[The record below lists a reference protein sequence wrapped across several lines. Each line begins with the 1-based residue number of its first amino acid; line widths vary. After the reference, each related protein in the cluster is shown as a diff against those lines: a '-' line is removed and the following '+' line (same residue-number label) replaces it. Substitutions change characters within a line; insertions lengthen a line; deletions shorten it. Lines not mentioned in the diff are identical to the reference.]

1 MSIDIISLGLTVLVS
16 LFTRNRLYAYIG
28 IILTSALALFEND
41 IAAQGFINLAS
52 LAVMSFLYFNWG
64 EIHTKLKFVFFVLL
78 SVLVAQ
84 FVLHN
89 IPGFKILIPVLME
102 KVSAASRPY
111 TLYINID
118 KVMAALIIYSVSDLV
133 VNEKYINIKALK
145 QTALVLILNILVII
159 SPALLSGYV
168 KFDPKIPNITLIW
181 LINNFLFVS
190 FSEEV
195 IYRGFLQKNL
205 AQWLPKQLYPAVVSI
220 ILTSIIFGV
229 AHFRDGP
236 IYMVL
241 AGICGLFYG
250 FTYYKTNRIL
260 CAMLVHF
267 LLNFTHFIFFTYP
280 SAI

>member
-1 MSIDIISLGLTVLVS
+1 
-16 LFTRNRLYAYIG
+16 
-28 IILTSALALFEND
+28 
-41 IAAQGFINLAS
+41 
-52 LAVMSFLYFNWG
+52 
-64 EIHTKLKFVFFVLL
+64 
-78 SVLVAQ
+78 
-84 FVLHN
+84 
-89 IPGFKILIPVLME
+89 
-102 KVSAASRPY
+102 
-111 TLYINID
+111 
-118 KVMAALIIYSVSDLV
+118 MAALIIYAVSDLI
-133 VNEKYINIKALK
+133 VNERFINLKALK
-145 QTALVLILNILVII
+145 QTAIILIINIILII
-159 SPALLSGYV
+159 FPAVVSGYV

-181 LINNFLFVS
+181 VLNNLLFVS

-205 AQWLPKQLYPAVVSI
+205 TQWLPNKLNPAI
-220 ILTSIIFGV
+220 ISLAVTSIIFGL

-250 FTYYKTNRIL
+250 YTYYKTNRIL